1 MGKPKSH
8 SNFFSSPSTPSS
20 PTPTSNSGEVR
31 VQDRVPGWGGLL
43 TTGLRRRAGGGEA
56 SGGGAAGP
64 GGGGRRLG
72 GVVAGATAAGGG
84 GRRGRARAAPELRRS
99 PSVPAPGVAVGLGG
113 VEREK
118 LEVEDEGR

>member
-1 MGKPKSH
+1 MGKAKSH
-8 SNFFSSPSTPSS
+8 SNFFSPSTPSS

-31 VQDRVPGWGGLL
+31 VPSWGEGALL
-43 TTGLRRRAGGGEA
+43 TTGIRRRA
-56 SGGGAAGP
+56 
-64 GGGGRRLG
+64 
-72 GVVAGATAAGGG
+72 GG

-118 LEVEDEGR
+118 VEVEDEGR